1 MKIGEFVGHS
11 GVKRD
16 KISKLSLGI
25 ESVNPTM
32 KIILQIGLVLGICLL
47 GEGISLILPIPF
59 PGSVI
64 AMVLL
69 FLLLLSGRL
78 RPEHIQQKSDFL
90 LQNMAFF
97 FIPAGVGILEYAD
110 TLLPVLLPLLLI
122 CLITT
127 VLTFA
132 ASSLTAQLVI
142 RLQEKHRSH
151 SEKEEV

>member
-1 MKIGEFVGHS
+1 
-11 GVKRD
+11 
-16 KISKLSLGI
+16 
-25 ESVNPTM
+25 M

-47 GEGISLILPIPF
+47 GEALSLVLPIPF

-64 AMVLL
+64 AMIFL

-78 RPEHIQQKSDFL
+78 RPEHIREKSDFL

-110 TLLPVLLPLLLI
+110 TLL
-122 CLITT
+122 
-127 VLTFA
+127 TFA

-151 SEKEEV
+151 SEEEEM

>member
-1 MKIGEFVGHS
+1 
-11 GVKRD
+11 
-16 KISKLSLGI
+16 
-25 ESVNPTM
+25 M

-47 GEGISLILPIPF
+47 GEAISLLLPIPF

-64 AMVLL
+64 AMILL

-78 RPEHIQQKSDFL
+78 RPEHIREKSDFL

-151 SEKEEV
+151 SEKEEM

>member
-1 MKIGEFVGHS
+1 MW
-11 GVKRD
+11 GVPAKNVVQY
-16 KISKLSLGI
+16 SKLSLGI
-25 ESVNPTM
+25 RKAVNPTM

-47 GEGISLILPIPF
+47 GEALSLVLPIPF